1 MQRTARPPEKKIP
14 ERALILA
21 ERFLIDATE
30 MRSCP
35 LRVVAE
41 LLPLFASAPLLDLP
55 PWPRRSKPGA
65 RPPPRGFLRSS
76 TSRAWCLSTWHPRYW
91 SMALPSA
98 RSRSRR

>member
-55 PWPRRSKPGA
+55 PG
-65 RPPPRGFLRSS
+65 RGDPSLELGRLRDDF
-76 TSRAWCLSTWHPRYW
+76 
-91 SMALPSA
+91 
-98 RSRSRR
+98 